1 MNRQTSGY
9 NINHQETEKT
19 AQDRYIRRLSYA
31 VSRQFPTAMKDSA
44 AMQRSDSSFQIVW
57 RYFSWSNQTLAMI
70 ALWVATAYLLQKG
83 KMKYGSLLTAL
94 PAAFMSAVSATYI
107 LMAEEGFRLSAA
119 IACPIG
125 AGFALVLLCAYVSVF
140 LARVKTASRTE
151 NWRRS

>member
-1 MNRQTSGY
+1 
-9 NINHQETEKT
+9 
-19 AQDRYIRRLSYA
+19 
-31 VSRQFPTAMKDSA
+31 
-44 AMQRSDSSFQIVW
+44 
-57 RYFSWSNQTLAMI
+57 MI

-140 LARVKTASRTE
+140 LARVKNSLQDRKLEAFIGEAGSAVKEFTLY
-151 NWRRS
+151 N

>member
-1 MNRQTSGY
+1 MGQIRGQ
-9 NINHQETEKT
+9 IKT
-19 AQDRYIRRLSYA
+19 VHRKNPY
-31 VSRQFPTAMKDSA
+31 VSTFLFRPVK
-44 AMQRSDSSFQIVW
+44 
-57 RYFSWSNQTLAMI
+57 
-70 ALWVATAYLLQKG
+70 
-83 KMKYGSLLTAL
+83 KYGSLLTAL